1 MFHGTDLWKPYVDLQ
16 IELREYSGRL
26 YEMYQGIPD
35 DLYDAVRT
43 VAKLFSD
50 KICLIDDDGTEVS
63 YRDLIKLTEQFAKY
77 LKAVEG
83 ISCGD
88 HVAILLNSSREF
100 VISLLAVIR
109 LGAIAI
115 PMPSKYRQ
123 PELLSLL
130 EKSEAKLVICEEKYI
145 SWLAPQKK
153 RGRFLI
159 CHSGKGIYGFSD
171 YRLEKSIENI
181 SYAIDAEAPAV
192 LLFTSGTTSLSK
204 GVVLTN
210 FNIMHAAAT
219 YKNLMNLQ
227 PEDSTLIAAPIY
239 QVTALFAQLS
249 AFLYAGGTI
258 YLQHTFQT
266 ERVLRTLRDE
276 RITYLH
282 AAPTIFSLML
292 KEKDSYPD
300 FPRLRALLSGGSFMA
315 EEKIRAVHAWIP
327 HATFR
332 SVYGMTETASPA
344 TLMPYDSV
352 AAAEIGSVG
361 LPVPGLDA
369 KVVDEQ
375 GRELPNGQ
383 IGEVLLR
390 GTNILSEYY
399 KLKTPLL
406 TEDGWL
412 STGDIGYFNK
422 KGFLFLVDRKKDM
435 INRGGEKICSYDVE
449 NELYRIQ
456 EIREAAVVGIP
467 DELYEELPA
476 AAIVFQADCSLTS
489 DEIRER
495 LKERLAKYQIPV
507 RYIFLHELPVTPNGK
522 VNKKEIR
529 EMFR

>member
-16 IELREYSGRL
+16 TEVREYNGRL
-26 YEMYQGIPD
+26 YETYQGIPD
-35 DLYDAVRT
+35 NLYDAVRT
-43 VAKLFSD
+43 VAKQFPD

-63 YRDLIKLTEQFAKY
+63 YRDLIKLTEQFARY
-77 LKAVEG
+77 LKAVEN

-88 HVAILLNSSREF
+88 HVSIILNSSREF

-115 PMPSKYRQ
+115 PMPSKYRK

-130 EKSEAKLVICEEKYI
+130 EKSDAKLVICEEKYI
-145 SWLAPQKK
+145 SWLASPEKWD
-153 RGRFLI
+153 RFLI

-171 YRLEKSIENI
+171 YRPEKSIKNPPYTI
-181 SYAIDAEAPAV
+181 NAEAPAV

-210 FNIMHAAAT
+210 FNIMHAATT
-219 YKNLMNLQ
+219 YKKLMNLQ

-239 QVTALFAQLS
+239 QVTGLFAQLS
-249 AFLYAGGTI
+249 AFLCTGGRI

-266 ERVLRTLRDE
+266 GRVLRTLRDE

-292 KEKDSYPD
+292 EEKDRYPA
-300 FPRLRALLSGGSFMA
+300 FPKLRALLSGGSFMA

-332 SVYGMTETASPA
+332 NVYGMTETASPA

-352 AAAEIGSVG
+352 SAAEAGSVG

-375 GRELPNGQ
+375 GRELPNGK

-406 TEDGWL
+406 AQDGWL

-449 NELYRIQ
+449 NELYHIQ
-456 EIREAAVVGIP
+456 EILEAAVVGIP
-467 DELYEELPA
+467 DALYGEAPA
-476 AAIVFQADCSLTS
+476 AAIVFRADCSLTA
-489 DEIRER
+489 DEIREK
-495 LKERLAKYQIPV
+495 LKDRLAKYQIPV
-507 RYIFLHELPVTPNGK
+507 RYLFLHKLPVTPNGK
-522 VNKKEIR
+522 VSKKEIR
-529 EMFR
+529 KMFR